1 MRRLGE
7 LSQLV
12 EGEVTARPDLEISGA
27 ASISRAGPTELT
39 FVASTKYVDAF
50 LESDAAAAI
59 VSFDTDIT
67 EKPCIRVDDVEA
79 AFAEIVELFQPPVE
93 REKIGISR
101 QAIVSP
107 SARIADDVCIHPGA
121 VVMDNVEIGYG
132 SVVYPNVTV
141 MENCV
146 IGAHVRIFP
155 NSVLY
160 ENTVVGDR
168 SIIHAGV
175 VLGAFGFG
183 YRSNSGKHVLA
194 PQLGNVVIGDE
205 VEIGANS
212 TIDRG
217 TYDATTIG
225 SGTKLDNL
233 VMIGHNCVVG
243 EHNLLCSQVGVAG
256 SCTTGDYVVMGGQ
269 VGMADHLNI
278 GAHVSIGAKS
288 GLMHDIEEGQKFFG
302 IPARPAR
309 EEMQLLANRAK
320 LPEMRKTIKRLVKQV
335 DQVLQMQSDLQADS
349 QGSPSTDES
358 SEDSRAA

>member
-7 LSQLV
+7 LAQLV
-12 EGEVTARPDLEISGA
+12 GGELVAQSDVNDLANLEIVGA
-27 ASISRAGPTELT
+27 ASVARAGAQEIT
-39 FVASTKYVDAF
+39 FVTSEKYIEAF
-50 LESDAAAAI
+50 LDSQAVAAI
-59 VSFDTDIT
+59 VSHDVEVL
-67 EKPCIRVDDVEA
+67 EKPCIRVDDVTA
-79 AFAEIVELFQPPVE
+79 AFIELVELFQPPIE
-93 REKIGISR
+93 RPSIGISP

-107 SARIADDVCIHPGA
+107 SARISDDVCIYPGA
-121 VVMDNVEIGYG
+121 VIMDNVEIGFG
-132 SVVYPNVTV
+132 SVIYPNVTV
-141 MENCV
+141 MENSV
-146 IGAHVRIFP
+146 IGANVQIFP

-175 VLGAFGFG
+175 VLGAYGFG
-183 YRSNSGKHVLA
+183 YRSNSGVHELSA
-194 PQLGNVVIGDE
+194 QLGNVVIGND

-217 TYDATTIG
+217 TYDSTTVG

-243 EHNLLCSQVGVAG
+243 DHNLLCSQVGVAG

-278 GAHVSIGAKS
+278 GSHVSIGAKS
-288 GLMHDIEEGQKFFG
+288 GLMHDIAEGQKYFG

-309 EEMQLLANRAK
+309 EEMQILANRAR
-320 LPEMRKTIKRLVKQV
+320 LPEMRKTIKKIVKQL
-335 DQVLQMQSDLQADS
+335 DELTSNNSSDSSDS
-349 QGSPSTDES
+349 AT
-358 SEDSRAA
+358 EDTRAA

>member
-12 EGEVTARPDLEISGA
+12 EGEITAHPDLEISGA
-27 ASISRAGPTELT
+27 ASISRAGPTEIT
-39 FVASTKYVDAF
+39 FVASSKYVEAF
-50 LESDAAAAI
+50 LESDACAA
-59 VSFDTDIT
+59 VVCGDLGIT
-67 EKPCIRVDDVEA
+67 EKPCIEVDDVDI

-93 REKIGISR
+93 REKIGVSR

-107 SARIADDVCIHPGA
+107 SARISDDVCIYPGA
-121 VVMDNVEIGYG
+121 VVMDNVEIGFG
-132 SVVYPNVTV
+132 SVIYPNVTV

-146 IGAHVRIFP
+146 IGANVRIFP

-168 SIIHAGV
+168 STIHAGV
-175 VLGAFGFG
+175 ILGAFGFG
-183 YRSNSGKHVLA
+183 YRSNSGNHELA
-194 PQLGNVVIGDE
+194 PQLGNVVIGDDVE
-205 VEIGANS
+205 VGANS

-217 TYDATTIG
+217 TFDATTVG

-233 VMIGHNCVVG
+233 VMIGHNCVIG
-243 EHNLLCSQVGVAG
+243 QHNLLCSQVGVAG

-278 GAHVSIGAKS
+278 GAHVSVGAKS
-288 GLMHDIEEGQKFFG
+288 GLMHDIEEGQRYFG

-309 EEMQLLANRAK
+309 EEMQILATRAK
-320 LPEMRKTIKRLVKQV
+320 LPEMRKSIKTLVKQV
-335 DQVLQMQSDLQADS
+335 AQLMQQRANSDGDSAD
-349 QGSPSTDES
+349 PSN
-358 SEDSRAA
+358 EDTRAA

>member
-7 LSQLV
+7 LSRLV
-12 EGEVTARPDLEISGA
+12 EGEVTAHPDLEISGA
-27 ASISRAGPTELT
+27 ASISRAGPTEIT
-39 FVASTKYVDAF
+39 FVASSKYLETF
-50 LESDAAAAI
+50 LESDAGAAVVCGDLNI
-59 VSFDTDIT
+59 TD
-67 EKPCIRVDDVEA
+67 KPCIKVDDVQS

-93 REKIGISR
+93 REKIGISK

-107 SARIADDVCIHPGA
+107 SARIADDVCIYPGA
-121 VVMDNVEIGYG
+121 VVMDNVEIGFG
-132 SVVYPNVTV
+132 SVIYPNVTV

-146 IGAHVRIFP
+146 IGANVRIFP

-160 ENTVVGDR
+160 ENTVVGNR

-183 YRSNSGKHVLA
+183 YHSNSGKHELA
-194 PQLGNVVIGDE
+194 PQLGNVVIGDD

-217 TYDATTIG
+217 TFDATTVG

-233 VMIGHNCVVG
+233 VMIGHNCVIG

-256 SCTTGDYVVMGGQ
+256 SCKTGDFVVMGGQ

-278 GAHVSIGAKS
+278 GAHVSVGAKS
-288 GLMHDIEEGQKFFG
+288 GLMHDIPEGQRFFG

-309 EEMQLLANRAK
+309 EEMQLLATRAK
-320 LPEMRKTIKRLVKQV
+320 LPEMRKTIKKLVKQV
-335 DQVLQMQSDLQADS
+335 EQITAEQITAEPTESVDQSN
-349 QGSPSTDES
+349 
-358 SEDSRAA
+358 EDTRAA